1 MPPRRRNAV
10 TFNFFPQGDDLPLF
24 SGAPVRHN
32 ERPFRPEDASAQPAF
47 FDLRP
52 DPFNTLGGVLPAPSP
67 TEEVADD
74 KSAPSVL
81 SVQLQADGGEGD

>member
-1 MPPRRRNAV
+1 MPPRRRSAV

-32 ERPFRPEDASAQPAF
+32 DRPFRPEDAPAQPAF

-52 DPFNTLGGVLPAPSP
+52 DPFHTLGGVISAPSP
-67 TEEVADD
+67 TEEVTDD
-74 KSAPSVL
+74 KSEPSVL
-81 SVQLQADGGEGD
+81 SVHVQAGCGEGD